1 MAKKKDKENR
11 IGRYR
16 ILGELGRGAM
26 GVVYEAEDPALD
38 RVVALKT
45 ISLAETE
52 ERRAYEK
59 RFMLEAKAAG
69 KLTHP
74 NIVTIFDYGEE
85 EDLAY
90 MAMELLQGEDLRTRL
105 RRGEIPPM
113 EAVEIALQVADGL
126 GFAHEHG
133 VVHRDVKPGNIML
146 LERGAVKIMDFGI
159 ARMRFADHKTS
170 TGMVL
175 GTPRYMSPEQI
186 GGQPVDQRSD
196 IFSLGTVLYEMLTQ
210 TSLFAGQD
218 VSQIAHNVANAEPA
232 PPSHAHPALP
242 QILDFIVARAL
253 KKDPAVRY
261 QDAYEMAADLRDALA
276 EMRARLGTP
285 RPASDAEKTQ
295 TLRLEAGRR
304 EAAGRAAGEP
314 HRARHAIAD
323 RAPGGERRGPRAP
336 RGAAPAR
343 QPRAAARGVL
353 PQDRARSA
361 AAAAGGRLARRRD
374 RRRVDCGRI
383 IDKRTTTKGGD
394 PWAPGRI
401 PPHRSAA
408 GRSSRARSAG
418 SPRCRSCRPAWAAP
432 RARRRRRPPSAAST
446 SASSATFPTRARRR
460 QSTHA

>member
-1 MAKKKDKENR
+1 MAKKKDRDNR

-26 GVVYEAEDPALD
+26 GVVYEAEDPSLD

-45 ISLAETE
+45 ISLADADGRKE
-52 ERRAYEK
+52 YEK
-59 RFMLEAKAAG
+59 RFLLEAKAAG

-85 EDLAY
+85 EDIAY

-105 RRGEIPPM
+105 RRGSMAPM

-126 GFAHEHG
+126 GFAHEYG

-186 GGQPVDQRSD
+186 SGQPVDQRSD

-218 VSQIAHNVANAEPA
+218 VNQIAHNVANAEPA
-232 PPSHAHPALP
+232 PPSHVHPGLP

-276 EMRARLGTP
+276 ELRARTTQA
-285 RPASDAEKTQ
+285 RASDAEKTQ
-295 TLRLEAGRR
+295 TLKLEAG
-304 EAAGRAAGEP
+304 
-314 HRARHAIAD
+314 AD
-323 RAPGGERRGPRAP
+323 RLPVAPPASLIEHDTRLPLARLVASDAGLERLGAP
-336 RGAAPAR
+336 RPRDSLAPR
-343 QPRAAARGVL
+343 RVGIFRRLVRDRLPR
-353 PQDRARSA
+353 
-361 AAAAGGRLARRRD
+361 RLA
-374 RRRVDCGRI
+374 V
-383 IDKRTTTKGGD
+383 
-394 PWAPGRI
+394 A
-401 PPHRSAA
+401 SLVAA
-408 GRSSRARSAG
+408 CAG
-418 SPRCRSCRPAWAAP
+418 IWIALG
-432 RARRRRRPPSAAST
+432 
-446 SASSATFPTRARRR
+446 
-460 QSTHA
+460 